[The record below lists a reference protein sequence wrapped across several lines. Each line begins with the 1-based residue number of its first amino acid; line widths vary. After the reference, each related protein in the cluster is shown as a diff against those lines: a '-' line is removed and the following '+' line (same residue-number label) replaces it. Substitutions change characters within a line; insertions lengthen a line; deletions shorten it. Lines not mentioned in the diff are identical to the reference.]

1 MLRGD
6 RTIERDHGEERGI
19 LGREPNRPFRRLAG
33 DARRAQK
40 TNAPAAAGGR
50 IGCNRRGWGRHRRR
64 IRRPPQPDSEA
75 RRSGDGGNELCGTRS
90 RVASN
95 DPASRRGNGVVTRG
109 SYLEA
114 IVGVAALRPAPA
126 TPATRRLDMIQPSTR
141 VPAFVRWASSLAIAS
156 APLGAPAQTPGKIP
170 DPGTYL
176 GSMQL
181 QQQYDRQQQ
190 QGREQ
195 MQQQQMQRDSQWQ
208 GAPQQ
213 QQVQQ
218 NAAAA
223 QGQAVLLLGGAL
235 PLRVALHLLLLH
247 LLATLLL

>member
-1 MLRGD
+1 
-6 RTIERDHGEERGI
+6 
-19 LGREPNRPFRRLAG
+19 
-33 DARRAQK
+33 
-40 TNAPAAAGGR
+40 
-50 IGCNRRGWGRHRRR
+50 
-64 IRRPPQPDSEA
+64 
-75 RRSGDGGNELCGTRS
+75 
-90 RVASN
+90 
-95 DPASRRGNGVVTRG
+95 
-109 SYLEA
+109 
-114 IVGVAALRPAPA
+114 
-126 TPATRRLDMIQPSTR
+126 MIQPSTR

-223 QGQAVLLLGGAL
+223 QGQAVLRTWRARPPLPAERNPLLGRWNSQGASPAGARKQTGGADLARLLGPEMAGMANAMLGGITGGMCDSMLGRGLVEFRPTALVAIGRDGREHLKYHVQYRGGGSRVVVL
-235 PLRVALHLLLLH
+235 PQDATTFTHMIIDFDNVDRASVA
-247 LLATLLL
+247 AVGCVMVRAGAPGAYARR